1 MTRLLAQ
8 FVQTAGRANEFSSL
22 SVLVARVPPLVR
34 SMMTRGRL
42 HRGKLLS
49 VSDIPRCRRDDR
61 RSRRLVVNPIV
72 SPAEMR
78 VHVVRDRCR
87 YGCTAVAVLEHR
99 VSSVSTENSEPR
111 GTPCLSSSIVRAFLY
126 ARLRTMTT
134 SPSSRRPK
142 CFCSRSCSSFSLG
155 AASPETHPRRVQ
167 RCPEYFSRHPDADLS
182 RRAAHLRCLRSWLS
196 LYLRRYVLQ
205 LSQLLFEY

>member
-99 VSSVSTENSEPR
+99 VSSVSNGKLGATRDTVPIFLYRPR
-111 GTPCLSSSIVRAFLY
+111 VFVRASSHDDDV
-126 ARLRTMTT
+126 AVV
-134 SPSSRRPK
+134 PSSQVLL
-142 CFCSRSCSSFSLG
+142 FSLLFFVL
-155 AASPETHPRRVQ
+155 PR
-167 RCPEYFSRHPDADLS
+167 S
-182 RRAAHLRCLRSWLS
+182 S
-196 LYLRRYVLQ
+196 LA
-205 LSQLLFEY
+205 